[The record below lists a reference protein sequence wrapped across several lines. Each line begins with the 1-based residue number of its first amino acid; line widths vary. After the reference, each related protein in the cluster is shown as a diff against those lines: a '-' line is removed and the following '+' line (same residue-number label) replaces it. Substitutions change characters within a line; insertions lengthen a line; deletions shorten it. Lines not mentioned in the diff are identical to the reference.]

1 MMAAVLDQSL
11 IDSLQGKSIETVKL
25 SYSPS
30 YPGAISW
37 SPDGRISVIT
47 DQCVYVLTP
56 ISSPSHPSLNLEKTT
71 VPCPKK
77 TFHVDVGIDPKK
89 ITTGKEAP
97 VWHLDPNVNT
107 ALLTAKSFQKV
118 AWSPLNCDRNGRSA
132 IATLFSDHQLRIHL
146 SPTLGIKWK
155 EAFDLTPVLCDYL
168 KMNNFKIKEDVM
180 QTAVNVSTPPD
191 HIDEVSNNS
200 QYLQFVQ
207 RAQMLAFTSLHWF
220 SEIYHIASDNYCS
233 AQLNDSVAIEDNQF
247 AVLLTGTQSGHVI
260 FWKVAIPVRIG
271 NPEGIQL
278 KGFLNTRLLWPCSL
292 SWQPVTNNQGLLAV
306 GGIDGHVKVFS
317 IKVLPSG
324 FFTGVA
330 EYTLWGDKDEMQV
343 QWLEWLPSAPKNDNS
358 RYRLAACKGSSVVL
372 FSMTLKDGVLTQK
385 PTHRI
390 ITKVH
395 RMPISGMAIS
405 QNGTIITCSLDG
417 SVQVI
422 LDDATSV
429 RSVDYD
435 TKKGFLC
442 SGIGV
447 SANDAFITLF
457 LSPSTCTLQSLE
469 SHQIHVL
476 FINIACGPASI
487 ARLLNNEHIK
497 MDKKW
502 DVCKA
507 LQYFIHKCTNVKE
520 DVHHLASTKDLETL
534 SHTQLILRQHLLSL
548 MVLNSQKDQ
557 QDLEKTQ
564 PTEWS
569 AGLECTLND
578 MYRRLATATLKSWLE
593 GQELRSVN
601 HTDSVSALL
610 ISDFLVKKYMY
621 KDSTVLDL
629 VTQVYQ
635 ACNDADGLN
644 LLSSLQGES
653 KETANHAAEIQM
665 TTQCNHSEAV
675 NGDEQSAI
683 EQMDTGQTPM
693 QVNTADLEGGGQTMV
708 SFPAREK
715 CPICESAIPVE
726 SLNFGTCLKG
736 HKWKRCCV
744 SFAVCA
750 DVSPRCCQDC
760 GRYVSISQPG
770 SSPWMQNLLQSTS
783 NCPFCLGFFRV

>member
-1 MMAAVLDQSL
+1 MAAVLDQL
-11 IDSLQGKSIETVKL
+11 FIESLQGKSIETAKL

-56 ISSPSHPSLNLEKTT
+56 ISSPLHPSLNLEKTT
-71 VPCPKK
+71 IPCPKK
-77 TFHVDVGIDPKK
+77 TFHVDVGIDPKH
-89 ITTGKEAP
+89 TTGKESP
-97 VWHLDPNVNT
+97 EWHLDPNVNT
-107 ALLTAKSFQKV
+107 TLLTTKSFQKV

-155 EAFDLTPVLCDYL
+155 EAFVLSPVLCDYL
-168 KMNNFKIKEDVM
+168 KMNNFKINEDVM

-191 HIDEVSNNS
+191 HMDEVSNNS

-207 RAQMLAFTSLHWF
+207 RAQMLAFTCLHWF
-220 SEIYHIASDNYCS
+220 SEIYHIASDNCS
-233 AQLNDSVAIEDNQF
+233 LELNDSVGDNQF
-247 AVLLTGTQSGHVI
+247 AVLVTGNQSGHII
-260 FWKVAIPVRIG
+260 FWKVAVPVRIG
-271 NPEGIQL
+271 NPEGVQL
-278 KGFLNTRLLWPCSL
+278 KGFLNTQLSWPCSL
-292 SWQPVTNNQGLLAV
+292 SWQPVTNHQGLLAV
-306 GGIDGHVKVFS
+306 GGTDGYVKVFS

-324 FFTGVA
+324 SFTGVA

-343 QWLEWLPSAPKNDNS
+343 QWLEWLPSVPKIDSS
-358 RYRLAACKGSSVVL
+358 RYQLAACKGSSVVL
-372 FSMTLKDGVLTQK
+372 FSMTLKDGVLMQK

-395 RMPISGMAIS
+395 RMPISGLAVS

-422 LDDATSV
+422 SDDAKSV

-476 FINIACGPASI
+476 FINIAFGPASI
-487 ARLLNNEHIK
+487 SRLLNNERIK

-520 DVHHLASTKDLETL
+520 EVHHLVSTKDVETL

-557 QDLEKTQ
+557 QDPDKTQ
-564 PTEWS
+564 LTEWS
-569 AGLECTLND
+569 AELECTLND
-578 MYRRLATATLKSWLE
+578 MYRRLATAALKSWLE
-593 GQELRSVN
+593 GQELGSVN
-601 HTDSVSALL
+601 LADSVSALL
-610 ISDFLVKKYMY
+610 ICDFLVKKY
-621 KDSTVLDL
+621 KDSAVLEL

-635 ACNDADGLN
+635 ACNDVDGLN
-644 LLSSLQGES
+644 MLSSLQGKS

-675 NGDEQSAI
+675 NGDKQSAI
-683 EQMDTGQTPM
+683 EQMDTSATSTQA
-693 QVNTADLEGGGQTMV
+693 NNADLEDGGQTMV
-708 SFPAREK
+708 SLPAREK

-736 HKWKRCCV
+736 HKWQRCCV

-783 NCPFCLGFFRV
+783 HCPFCLGFFRV